1 MAATSPSQAGE
12 EDVGPTWQ
20 RQEAKHRQSQ
30 VRGNLNVE
38 VPVAAPTGC
47 FAGCFRP
54 SPTSSRSSPPSCNS
68 QADRPASPSLIRSP
82 SAWIRAR
89 GQSFASSARHARR
102 RSGDFQYDARSYARN
117 FDEGTDGEASGDELA
132 GLAAGDTLKY
142 RSFASRLPPSPT
154 PALSPSAA
162 PVCDGGNSAKDSQTA
177 REKGRDFD

>member
-1 MAATSPSQAGE
+1 MAATSPSQADE

-30 VRGNLNVE
+30 LRGNLNVE

-68 QADRPASPSLIRSP
+68 QAEGRRPVVDPVAVGG
-82 SAWIRAR
+82 IRAR

-117 FDEGTDGEASGDELA
+117 FDEGTDGEASGDEQA